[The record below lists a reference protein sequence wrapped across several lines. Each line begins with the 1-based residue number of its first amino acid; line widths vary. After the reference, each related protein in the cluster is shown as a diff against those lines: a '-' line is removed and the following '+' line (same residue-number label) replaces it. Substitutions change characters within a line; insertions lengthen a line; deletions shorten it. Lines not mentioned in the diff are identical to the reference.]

1 MTRDEAKK
9 IIMAISGLYP
19 NFKPADLKLT
29 VDTWAVVLSE
39 YGYKQIESALIAY
52 SATDRSGFAPAPGQ
66 LIGLLDMQNQESD
79 LNEMEAWALVSNA
92 LRNGYYGAEQEFAKL
107 PETVQ
112 KAVGDPGNLRHWAQ
126 TDSNSVENV
135 IQSNFMRSYRAVL
148 KREQDMRKMPEK
160 VKGVLIGADERV
172 GIEKKDKPLEIPF
185 NNFKQRDYDFE
196 ELEKQFVNR

>member
-9 IIMAISGLYP
+9 IVMAISGLYS

-29 VDTWAVVLSE
+29 VDTWAVVLSD

-66 LIGLLDMQNQESD
+66 LIGLLDMKNQEKD

-92 LRNGYYGAEQEFAKL
+92 LRNGYYGAEKEFDKL
-107 PETVQ
+107 PESVQ
-112 KAVGDPGNLRHWAQ
+112 KAVGSPDNLRNWSQ
-126 TDSNSVENV
+126 TDSGSVENV

-148 KREQDMRKMPEK
+148 KREQDIRKMPEK
-160 VKGVLIGADERV
+160 VKGVLIGTAERV
-172 GIEKKDKPLEIPF
+172 GIERKDKLVEIPF
-185 NNFKQRDYDFE
+185 NNFKQRDYDFA